1 MNEVES
7 GDVQRALA
15 VLGQLRRELE
25 GAGGLSDERRTRV
38 LAEVDDIRQWLDGG
52 AGAVRPERTPGSLE
66 QLALEF
72 ESAHPAAAEQLN
84 RLTTLL
90 AGMGI

>member
-1 MNEVES
+1 MNDVES
-7 GDVQRALA
+7 GHVQRALA

-25 GAGGLSDERRTRV
+25 SAHGLGDERRTRV
-38 LAEVDDIRQWLDGG
+38 LAEVDDIREWLRGTPDVRQEPARGG
-52 AGAVRPERTPGSLE
+52 LE

-72 ESAHPAAAEQLN
+72 ESSHPAAAEQLN